1 MAMMQVRPMS
11 MGVFQFRMM
20 VRMTVWFAWRV
31 TRFMHMLVVLVV
43 NMAMRV
49 IENFMCVAVD
59 VAFGEV
65 EPGSQCHEQTGD
77 HEDRRQWH
85 AKDRRRRQRPD
96 EGSCSVIGTGP
107 RRPEMAKR
115 HDEQHQ
121 PQPIAHKAKDHCAS
135 N

>member
-1 MAMMQVRPMS
+1 
-11 MGVFQFRMM
+11 MM
-20 VRMTVWFAWRV
+20 VRMAVWFARRV
-31 TRFMHMLVVLVV
+31 TRLMHMLVMLVV

-59 VAFGEV
+59 VAFGKMK
-65 EPGSQCHEQTGD
+65 PGAECHQQPSD

-85 AKDRRRRQRPD
+85 AKDRRRRQRSD
-96 EGSCSVIGTGP
+96 EWSGSVIGTRP
-107 RRPEMAKR
+107 RRTEMTKR

-121 PQPIAHKAKDHCAS
+121 PQPIAHKTKDHCAS